1 MQNSDIEQ
9 LLQSTLDL
17 AEVHVTG
24 DGSHFQV
31 IAVSDQFAD
40 MSRVKRQQF
49 VYTPLSEKIAEGA
62 MHAISIKTFTQQQ
75 WKRERLLN
83 MPQ

>member
-1 MQNSDIEQ
+1 MENPQIQS
-9 LLQSTLDL
+9 LLKETLGL
-17 AEVHVTG
+17 TEVFVSG

-40 MSRVKRQQF
+40 MSRLKKQQF
-49 VYTPLSEKIAEGA
+49 VYAPLSELIAEGS
-62 MHAISIKTFTQQQ
+62 MHAVSIKTFTESQ
-75 WKRERLLN
+75 WKREKLFN

>member
-1 MQNSDIEQ
+1 MDNQQIET
-9 LLQSTLDL
+9 LLLETLGL
-17 AEVHVTG
+17 AEAHVNS

-49 VYTPLSEKIAEGA
+49 VYAPLAAKIAEGS
-62 MHAISIKTFTQQQ
+62 MHAVSIKTFTESQ
-75 WKRERLLN
+75 WKREKMFNL
-83 MPQ
+83 PQ